1 MFSRNAILAALQV
14 VLFLNAVWV
23 IWKDGISDYLFP
35 AGARRFSSANQRV
48 RLIHGNPP
56 SSNFGPLLNGRPASS
71 PLVIQYGSSE
81 RPGSGVSLAVL
92 DEADLG

>member
-56 SSNFGPLLNGRPASS
+56 SSNFGPLLNGRPGLLSACDPVRILRASRLRRFPSS
-71 PLVIQYGSSE
+71 P
-81 RPGSGVSLAVL
+81 
-92 DEADLG
+92 